1 MGGEVG
7 GGRTDGAV
15 LSVVLNP
22 GAGGWE
28 PAAPSQVPWGE
39 GGLQGGCAPHF
50 LAPHHQPCWGP
61 GGPRCPEP
69 YFVSWCLP
77 RPPPGTRWLFITP
90 VFLP

>member
-28 PAAPSQVPWGE
+28 PAAPSQVPWG
-39 GGLQGGCAPHF
+39 GGCRGAVP
-50 LAPHHQPCWGP
+50 LI
-61 GGPRCPEP
+61 
-69 YFVSWCLP
+69 SSLP
-77 RPPPGTRWLFITP
+77 TTSLVGDLGVPAVQSHIL
-90 VFLP
+90 